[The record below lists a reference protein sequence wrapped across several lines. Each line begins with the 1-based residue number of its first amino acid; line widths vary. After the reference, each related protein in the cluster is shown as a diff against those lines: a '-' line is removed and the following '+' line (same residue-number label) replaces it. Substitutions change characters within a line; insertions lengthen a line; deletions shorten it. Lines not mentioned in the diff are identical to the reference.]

1 MNDKLTVLFEL
12 RQARQS
18 VVNSLL
24 RLLAGSKRPYPVYAL
39 KRLENRIKRICWSLQ
54 CIQAICFSGKGL

>member
-24 RLLAGSKRPYPVYAL
+24 RLLAVSKRPYLVYVL
-39 KRLENRIKRICWSLQ
+39 KRLENRIKRIC
-54 CIQAICFSGKGL
+54 

>member
-18 VVNSLL
+18 VVTSLS
-24 RLLAGSKRPYPVYAL
+24 RLLAVSKRPHPVYAL
-39 KRLENRIKRICWSLQ
+39 KRLEHRIKRIWWSLQ
-54 CIQAICFSGKGL
+54 